1 MSKFG
6 QDLIQSANEA
16 LVIAKGEAEP
26 SRIFLPPKV
35 DVAAIR
41 KRTGLSQDKF
51 ARRYG
56 FSPSAVR
63 DWEQRRRNPE
73 PAARTLLLV
82 IDREPLAVERA
93 LGFA

>member
-6 QDLIQSANEA
+6 QDLIQSAQEA
-16 LVIAKGEAEP
+16 LVIAKREAEP

>member
-6 QDLIQSANEA
+6 QDLIQSAHEA

-82 IDREPLAVERA
+82 IDREPRAVERA